1 MKYRQGQYRLLNK
14 TIDGWMINNINFELM
29 DKYPR
34 LDLVDQGLKVL
45 GFSMSSLSKSY

>member
-1 MKYRQGQYRLLNK
+1 
-14 TIDGWMINNINFELM
+14 MINNINFELM

-45 GFSMSSLSKSY
+45 GLVESMSKCINVWHYVITILVLKLL